1 MIEIRQIDKQHSGD
15 INIPNEPF
23 ELFGKMIPSLEN
35 GKWGYDILHFLPR
48 RRRRCAFPTRT
59 TALMI

>member
-15 INIPNEPF
+15 INIQNEPF

-35 GKWGYDILHFLPR
+35 GKWGYGR
-48 RRRRCAFPTRT
+48 
-59 TALMI
+59 